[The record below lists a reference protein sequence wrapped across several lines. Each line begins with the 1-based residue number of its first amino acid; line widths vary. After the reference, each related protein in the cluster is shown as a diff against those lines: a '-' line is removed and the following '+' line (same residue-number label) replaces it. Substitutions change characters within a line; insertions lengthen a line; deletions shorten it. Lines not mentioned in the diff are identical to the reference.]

1 LFFGALQSGSNNMQV
16 LTSVPIS
23 VVNIIQALAILF
35 AIAGTT
41 IDIQSTL
48 KKRRLARDT
57 AERKAVQAAAEG
69 EASHA

>member
-1 LFFGALQSGSNNMQV
+1 MQV

-23 VVNIIQALAILF
+23 VVNIIQALAIMF

-41 IDIQSTL
+41 IDIQSTF
-48 KKRRLARDT
+48 KKRRLARET
-57 AERKAVQAAAEG
+57 AERKAAQAAEG